1 MVKKHVPFYWC
12 VRELCIPRIDM
23 NLQRIEPFAHTA
35 TLIIAICWND
45 QALTNACVPFPLR

>member
-1 MVKKHVPFYWC
+1 M
-12 VRELCIPRIDM
+12 CIPRIDM